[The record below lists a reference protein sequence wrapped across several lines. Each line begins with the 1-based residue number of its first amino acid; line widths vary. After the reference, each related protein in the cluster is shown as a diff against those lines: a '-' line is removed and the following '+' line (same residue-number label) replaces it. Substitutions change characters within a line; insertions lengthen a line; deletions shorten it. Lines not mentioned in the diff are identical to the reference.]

1 MSYTITYDNQ
11 HRVQRDDD
19 KLEFVKGAV
28 VEFAGHYFRMEERRS
43 PHSPHCIDCRGTTF
57 SPLCHSFVCNA
68 HDRKDGKD
76 IILVELGEKP
86 GKDYTEGC
94 PLLKGGAA
102 GTVQC
107 LCCDYCLPPSQRVN
121 GEMCGHPSA
130 GEGNG

>member
-1 MSYTITYDNQ
+1 MSYTITYDHR

-19 KLEFVKGAV
+19 KLEFVEGSV
-28 VEFAGHYFRMEERRS
+28 VEFAGHYFRMEVRRS

-57 SPLCHSFVCNA
+57 SPLCHAFVCNA

-76 IILVELGEKP
+76 IILVEQEGKP
-86 GKDYTEGC
+86 GKDFTEGC
-94 PLLKGGAA
+94 PLRNGGAA
-102 GTVQC
+102 GTVTC

-130 GEGNG
+130 RAGKE